1 MKKIALP
8 ISNGKLSEHFGH
20 CQNFAFFNIENQSI
34 VQKELK
40 PAPPHQP
47 GLLPIWL
54 VKHNVTD
61 LIVGGI
67 GHKAIQIF
75 NQHKINVFVG
85 VQSKEPAVL
94 VREYLD
100 GVLETNGNL
109 CNH

>member
-8 ISNGKLSEHFGH
+8 ITEGKLSEHFGH
-20 CQNFAFFNIENQSI
+20 CQDFAFYYIENQTI
-34 VQKELK
+34 AKEEIFL
-40 PAPPHQP
+40 APPHQP
-47 GLLPIWL
+47 GLLPNWL
-54 VKHNVTD
+54 VEHNVTD

-67 GHKAIQIF
+67 GHKAIEIF

-85 VQSKEPAVL
+85 VQTKEPKEL
-94 VREYLD
+94 VHEYLN